1 MQQWLLKDD
10 RTRNDVLHHNDGDNN
25 LVFFC
30 CQKNT
35 VFNIKAYLLGIS
47 NNHTLEDK
55 STLPSALIKIE
66 SIAVGGSANHMPS
79 KAKPS
84 CMSRI
89 FDRQD
94 LVS

>member
-1 MQQWLLKDD
+1 MTELEMMFYIIMMVI
-10 RTRNDVLHHNDGDNN
+10 TIS
-25 LVFFC
+25 VFFC

-66 SIAVGGSANHMPS
+66 SIAVVGSANHTPS

-84 CMSRI
+84 CVSRI